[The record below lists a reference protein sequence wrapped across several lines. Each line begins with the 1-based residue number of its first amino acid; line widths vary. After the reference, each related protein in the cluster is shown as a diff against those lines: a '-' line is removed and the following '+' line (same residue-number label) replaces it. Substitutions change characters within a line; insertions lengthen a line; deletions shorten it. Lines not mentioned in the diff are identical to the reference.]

1 MSPMSMPPSHGRT
14 RSRTS
19 ILRASAV
26 ALSLLAVPA
35 LADAAPAAPAAAPA
49 KPVAAGAAATAP
61 GAAAKTG
68 KKPKK
73 GDLGFDM
80 PIQSFDLANGMRVFV
95 VEDHSTPAFN
105 MTVLYDVGSRD
116 EVPGRTGFAHLFE
129 HMMFEGSKNVPPM
142 GHLTFVQRVGGNNN
156 AGTSYD
162 MTVYYENLPSQYLE
176 LGLWLEADRLRSLEI
191 TDKNFENQRAAVKE
205 EKSMRMD
212 NVPYSAA
219 IQNWLS
225 DAWKGT
231 GYGHSVIGS
240 LEDLDA
246 AKTSDVQEFF
256 NKYYSPNNAVLV
268 FVGDVDFADLK
279 GKVEKYFGDIKRGPE
294 RTPTPA
300 GQIDKSKPFE
310 RSVEDPLAQ
319 QALYLLGWHTVGQ
332 THPDRYALDLL
343 GNILLVGE
351 SARIPKILQDEKKL
365 VAFAGGAHFSQRDA
379 GLVFVQAM
387 PLAATNF
394 DQIKTVIR
402 DEVTKMQ
409 KTGISARELQKA
421 INAEVM
427 GTVSTLATNQGRA
440 TSIATGA
447 LFYNDPKRVLTDLQ
461 KYQEVTPADIKR
473 VANEYLGPN
482 WLTLEIKPAAG
493 KANMMGPG

>member
-1 MSPMSMPPSHGRT
+1 MSPMSMPHTTGRARRGL
-14 RSRTS
+14 RS
-19 ILRASAV
+19 AAV
-26 ALSLLAVPA
+26 ALSLLALPA
-35 LADAAPAAPAAAPA
+35 IAIAAPATPAVARDSKTAVAAPGPKA
-49 KPVAAGAAATAP
+49 V
-61 GAAAKTG
+61 
-68 KKPKK
+68 KKKK
-73 GDLGFDM
+73 DLGFDL
-80 PIQSFDLANGMRVFV
+80 PVQSFELGNGMRVFV

-105 MTVLYDVGSRD
+105 MTLLYDVGSRD

-142 GHLTFVQRVGGNNN
+142 ANLTFVQRVGGNNN

-162 MTVYYENLPSQYLE
+162 MTMYYENLPSQYLE
-176 LGLWLEADRLRSLEI
+176 LGLWLESDRLRSLEI

-205 EKSMRMD
+205 EKAMRMD

-231 GYGHSVIGS
+231 GYGHTVIGS

-246 AKTSDVQEFF
+246 AKTADVQAFF
-256 NKYYSPNNAVLV
+256 DKYYSPNNAVMV

-294 RTPTPA
+294 RIPTPP

-343 GNILLVGE
+343 GNIMLVGE

-365 VAFAGGAHFSQRDA
+365 VAFAGGAHFSQRDV
-379 GLVFVQAM
+379 GLVFIQAM
-387 PLAATNF
+387 PLATSNF
-394 DQIKTVIR
+394 DQIKTVVR
-402 DEVTKMQ
+402 DEVAKVQ
-409 KTGISARELQKA
+409 KSGISARELQKA

-427 GTVSTLATNQGRA
+427 STVGTLATNQGRA
-440 TSIATGA
+440 SSIATGA

-473 VANEYLGPN
+473 VANEYLGAN
-482 WLTLEIKPAAG
+482 WLTLEIKPAAA

>member
-1 MSPMSMPPSHGRT
+1 MSPMSMPPTTGRMRRRT
-14 RSRTS
+14 RS
-19 ILRASAV
+19 AAV
-26 ALSLLAVPA
+26 ALCLLVLPA
-35 LADAAPAAPAAAPA
+35 LAIPALMPAPAAAAPAAGTTAKTAVAAPGPKA
-49 KPVAAGAAATAP
+49 VKKKAT
-61 GAAAKTG
+61 K
-68 KKPKK
+68 
-73 GDLGFDM
+73 DLGFDL
-80 PIQSFDLANGMRVFV
+80 PVQSFELANGMRVFV

-105 MTVLYDVGSRD
+105 MTLLYDVGSRD
-116 EVPGRTGFAHLFE
+116 EVTGRTGFAHLFE

-162 MTVYYENLPSQYLE
+162 MTMYYENLPSQYLE
-176 LGLWLEADRLRSLEI
+176 LGLWLESDRLRSLEI

-205 EKSMRMD
+205 EKGMRMD

-231 GYGHSVIGS
+231 GYGHTVIGS
-240 LEDLDA
+240 LEDLEA
-246 AKTSDVQEFF
+246 AKTSDVQAFF
-256 NKYYSPNNAVLV
+256 DKYYSPNNAVLV
-268 FVGDVDFADLK
+268 FVGDVELADLK
-279 GKVEKYFGDIKRGPE
+279 GKVEKYFGDIKRGPD
-294 RTPTPA
+294 RVPTPP
-300 GQIDKSKPFE
+300 GQVDKSKPFE

-343 GNILLVGE
+343 GNIMLVGE

-387 PLAATNF
+387 PLATSNF

-402 DEVTKMQ
+402 DEVAKVQ

-427 GTVSTLATNQGRA
+427 STVSTLATNQGRA
-440 TSIATGA
+440 TAIANGA

-473 VANEYLGPN
+473 VANEYLGAN
-482 WLTLEIKPAAG
+482 WLTLEIKPAAA
-493 KANMMGPG
+493 KATGMMGPG

>member
-1 MSPMSMPPSHGRT
+1 MSPMSMPPTTGRMRRRT
-14 RSRTS
+14 RS
-19 ILRASAV
+19 AAV
-26 ALSLLAVPA
+26 ALCLLVLPA
-35 LADAAPAAPAAAPA
+35 LAIPALMPAPAAAAPAAGATAKTAVAAPGPKA
-49 KPVAAGAAATAP
+49 VKKKAT
-61 GAAAKTG
+61 K
-68 KKPKK
+68 
-73 GDLGFDM
+73 DLGFDM
-80 PIQSFDLANGMRVFV
+80 PVQSFELANGMRVFV

-105 MTVLYDVGSRD
+105 MTLLYDVGSRD
-116 EVPGRTGFAHLFE
+116 EVTGRTGFAHLFE

-162 MTVYYENLPSQYLE
+162 MTMYYENLPSQYLE
-176 LGLWLEADRLRSLEI
+176 LGLWLESDRLRSLEI
-191 TDKNFENQRAAVKE
+191 TDANFENQRKAVKE
-205 EKSMRMD
+205 EKGMRMD

-231 GYGHSVIGS
+231 GYGHTVIGS
-240 LEDLDA
+240 LEDLEA
-246 AKTSDVQEFF
+246 AKTSDVQAFF
-256 NKYYSPNNAVLV
+256 DKYYSPNNAVMV
-268 FVGDVDFADLK
+268 FVGDVEFADLK
-279 GKVEKYFGDIKRGPE
+279 GKVEKYFGDIKRGPD
-294 RTPTPA
+294 RAPTPP
-300 GQIDKSKPFE
+300 GQVDKSKPFE

-343 GNILLVGE
+343 GNIMLVGE

-387 PLAATNF
+387 PLATSNF

-402 DEVTKMQ
+402 DEVAKVQ

-427 GTVSTLATNQGRA
+427 STVSTLATNQGRA
-440 TSIATGA
+440 TAIANGA

-473 VANEYLGPN
+473 VANEYLGAN
-482 WLTLEIKPAAG
+482 WLTLEIKPAAA
-493 KANMMGPG
+493 KATGMMGPG

>member
-1 MSPMSMPPSHGRT
+1 MRRRT
-14 RSRTS
+14 RS
-19 ILRASAV
+19 AAV
-26 ALSLLAVPA
+26 ALCLLVLPA
-35 LADAAPAAPAAAPA
+35 LAIPALMPAPAAAAPAAGATAKTAVAAPGPKA
-49 KPVAAGAAATAP
+49 VKKKAT
-61 GAAAKTG
+61 K
-68 KKPKK
+68 
-73 GDLGFDM
+73 DLGFDM
-80 PIQSFDLANGMRVFV
+80 PVQSFELANGMRVFV

-105 MTVLYDVGSRD
+105 MTLLYDVGSRD
-116 EVPGRTGFAHLFE
+116 EVTGRTGFAHLFE

-162 MTVYYENLPSQYLE
+162 MTMYYENLPSQYLE
-176 LGLWLEADRLRSLEI
+176 LGLWLESDRLRSLEI
-191 TDKNFENQRAAVKE
+191 TDANFENQRKAVKE
-205 EKSMRMD
+205 EKGMRMD

-231 GYGHSVIGS
+231 GYGHTVIGS
-240 LEDLDA
+240 LEDLEA
-246 AKTSDVQEFF
+246 AKTSDVQAFF
-256 NKYYSPNNAVLV
+256 DKYYSPNNAVMV
-268 FVGDVDFADLK
+268 FVGDVEFADLK
-279 GKVEKYFGDIKRGPE
+279 GKVEKYFGDIKRGPD
-294 RTPTPA
+294 RAPTPP
-300 GQIDKSKPFE
+300 GQVDKSKPFE

-343 GNILLVGE
+343 GNIMLVGE

-387 PLAATNF
+387 PLATSNF

-402 DEVTKMQ
+402 DEVAKVQ

-427 GTVSTLATNQGRA
+427 STVSTLATNQGRA
-440 TSIATGA
+440 TAIANGA

-473 VANEYLGPN
+473 VANEYLGAN
-482 WLTLEIKPAAG
+482 WLTLEIKPAAA
-493 KANMMGPG
+493 KATGMMGPG

>member
-1 MSPMSMPPSHGRT
+1 MSPMSMHPTTGRA
-14 RSRTS
+14 RRG
-19 ILRASAV
+19 LRNCLRNATV
-26 ALSLLAVPA
+26 ALCLLALPA
-35 LADAAPAAPAAAPA
+35 LATAAPAPATPRDGKAAVAAPGP
-49 KPVAAGAAATAP
+49 KAT
-61 GAAAKTG
+61 
-68 KKPKK
+68 KKKK
-73 GDLGFDM
+73 DLGFDL
-80 PIQSFDLANGMRVFV
+80 PVQSFDLANGMRVFV

-105 MTVLYDVGSRD
+105 MTLLYDVGSRD

-142 GHLTFVQRVGGNNN
+142 ANLTFVQRVGGNNN

-162 MTVYYENLPSQYLE
+162 MTMYYENLPSQYLE
-176 LGLWLEADRLRSLEI
+176 LGLWLESDRLRSLEI
-191 TDKNFENQRAAVKE
+191 TDKNFENQRSAVKE
-205 EKSMRMD
+205 EKAMRMD
-212 NVPYSAA
+212 NVPYSGA

-231 GYGHSVIGS
+231 GYGHTVIGS

-246 AKTSDVQEFF
+246 AKTADVQEFF
-256 NKYYSPNNAVLV
+256 NKYYSPNNAVMV
-268 FVGDVDFADLK
+268 FVGDVDFTDLK
-279 GKVEKYFGDIKRGPE
+279 AKVEKYFGDIKRGPD
-294 RTPTPA
+294 RIPTPA
-300 GQIDKSKPFE
+300 GSIDKSKPFE

-343 GNILLVGE
+343 GNIMLVGE

-387 PLAATNF
+387 PLATSNF
-394 DQIKTVIR
+394 DAIKTVIR
-402 DEVTKMQ
+402 DEVAKVQ
-409 KTGISARELQKA
+409 KTGISPRELQKA

-427 GTVSTLATNQGRA
+427 STVGTLATNQGRA
-440 TSIATGA
+440 SSIATGA

-473 VANEYLGPN
+473 VANEYLGAN
-482 WLTLEIKPAAG
+482 WLTLEIKPAAAA

>member
-1 MSPMSMPPSHGRT
+1 MSPMSMLTTPGRMRLRT
-14 RSRTS
+14 RS
-19 ILRASAV
+19 A
-26 ALSLLAVPA
+26 ALALGLLVLPA
-35 LADAAPAAPAAAPA
+35 LATAAPAEPAAKRGAPATGRASTTAVAAPGPKA
-49 KPVAAGAAATAP
+49 
-61 GAAAKTG
+61 G
-68 KKPKK
+68 KKTK
-73 GDLGFDM
+73 DLGFDL
-80 PIQSFDLANGMRVFV
+80 PVQSFELANGLRVFV

-116 EVPGRTGFAHLFE
+116 EVAGRTGFAHLFE

-162 MTVYYENLPSQYLE
+162 MTLYYENLPSQYLE

-191 TDKNFENQRAAVKE
+191 TDKNFENQRNAVKE

-219 IQNWLS
+219 IQDWLS

-294 RTPTPA
+294 RIPTPS
-300 GQIDKSKPFE
+300 GTIDKSKPFE
-310 RSVEDPLAQ
+310 RTVEDPLAQ

-387 PLAATNF
+387 PLATTKF
-394 DQIKTVIR
+394 DQIKQVIR

-421 INAEVM
+421 INSEVM
-427 GTVSTLATNQGRA
+427 STVSTLGTNQGRA

-482 WLTLEIKPAAG
+482 WLTLEIKPAAA

>member
-1 MSPMSMPPSHGRT
+1 MSPMSMPQLTGRT
-14 RSRTS
+14 RRG
-19 ILRASAV
+19 LRSAAV
-26 ALSLLAVPA
+26 ALCLLALPA
-35 LADAAPAAPAAAPA
+35 LAVAAPATPAPARDSKAAVAAPGP
-49 KPVAAGAAATAP
+49 KAT
-61 GAAAKTG
+61 
-68 KKPKK
+68 KKKK
-73 GDLGFDM
+73 DLGFDL
-80 PIQSFDLANGMRVFV
+80 PVQSFELGNGMRVFV

-105 MTVLYDVGSRD
+105 MTLLYDVGSRD

-142 GHLTFVQRVGGNNN
+142 ANLTFVQRVGGNNN

-162 MTVYYENLPSQYLE
+162 MTMYYENLPSQYLE
-176 LGLWLEADRLRSLEI
+176 LGLWLESDRLRSLEI
-191 TDKNFENQRAAVKE
+191 TDKNFENQRSAVKE
-205 EKSMRMD
+205 EKAMRMD

-231 GYGHSVIGS
+231 GYGHTVIGS

-246 AKTSDVQEFF
+246 AKTADVQEFF
-256 NKYYSPNNAVLV
+256 DKYYSPNNAVMV

-279 GKVEKYFGDIKRGPE
+279 TKVEKYFGDIKRGPD
-294 RTPTPA
+294 RIPTPA

-332 THPDRYALDLL
+332 TNPDRYALDLL
-343 GNILLVGE
+343 GNIMLVGE

-379 GLVFVQAM
+379 GLVFIQAM
-387 PLAATNF
+387 PLATSNF

-402 DEVTKMQ
+402 DEVAKVQ
-409 KTGISARELQKA
+409 KNGISARELQKA

-427 GTVSTLATNQGRA
+427 STVGTLATNQGRA
-440 TSIATGA
+440 SSIATGA

-473 VANEYLGPN
+473 VANEYLGAN

>member
-1 MSPMSMPPSHGRT
+1 MSPMSMPPTTGRMRRRT
-14 RSRTS
+14 RS
-19 ILRASAV
+19 AAV
-26 ALSLLAVPA
+26 ALCLLVLPA
-35 LADAAPAAPAAAPA
+35 LAIPALMPAPAAAAPAAGATAKTAVAAPGPKA
-49 KPVAAGAAATAP
+49 VKKKAT
-61 GAAAKTG
+61 K
-68 KKPKK
+68 
-73 GDLGFDM
+73 DLGFDM
-80 PIQSFDLANGMRVFV
+80 PVQSFELANGMRVFV

-105 MTVLYDVGSRD
+105 MTLLYDVGSRD
-116 EVPGRTGFAHLFE
+116 EVTGRTGFAHLFE

-162 MTVYYENLPSQYLE
+162 MTMYYENLPSQYLE
-176 LGLWLEADRLRSLEI
+176 LGLWLESDRLRSLEI
-191 TDKNFENQRAAVKE
+191 TDANFENQRKAVKE
-205 EKSMRMD
+205 EKGMRMD

-231 GYGHSVIGS
+231 GYGHTVIGS
-240 LEDLDA
+240 LEDLEA
-246 AKTSDVQEFF
+246 AKTSDVQAFF
-256 NKYYSPNNAVLV
+256 DKYYSPNNAVMV
-268 FVGDVDFADLK
+268 FVGDVEFADLK
-279 GKVEKYFGDIKRGPE
+279 GKVEKYFGDIKRGPD
-294 RTPTPA
+294 RAPTPP
-300 GQIDKSKPFE
+300 GQVDKSKPFE

-343 GNILLVGE
+343 GNIMLVGE

-387 PLAATNF
+387 PLATSNF

-402 DEVTKMQ
+402 DEVAKVQ

-427 GTVSTLATNQGRA
+427 STVSTLATNQGRA
-440 TSIATGA
+440 SSIATGA

-473 VANEYLGPN
+473 VANEYLGAN
-482 WLTLEIKPAAG
+482 WLTL
-493 KANMMGPG
+493 

>member
-1 MSPMSMPPSHGRT
+1 MTLQPSHGR
-14 RSRTS
+14 
-19 ILRASAV
+19 LRGAAV
-26 ALSLLAVPA
+26 ALSLLLAPAV
-35 LADAAPAAPAAAPA
+35 ADAAPAAPAAPAPGTKAGPAAPA
-49 KPVAAGAAATAP
+49 
-61 GAAAKTG
+61 AKKG
-68 KKPKK
+68 KKA
-73 GDLGFDM
+73 DLGFDL
-80 PIQSFDLANGMRVFV
+80 PIQSFELANGLKVLV

-105 MTVLYDVGSRD
+105 MTTLYDVGSRD
-116 EVPGRTGFAHLFE
+116 EVQGRTGFAHLFE

-142 GHLTFVQRVGGNNN
+142 GHLTYVQNVGGNNN

-162 MTVYYENLPSQYLE
+162 MTLYFNNLPSQYLE
-176 LGLWLEADRLRSLEI
+176 LGLWLESDRLRSLEI

-205 EKSMRMD
+205 EKAMRMD

-225 DAWKGT
+225 EAWTGT
-231 GYGHSVIGS
+231 GYGHPVIGS

-246 AKTSDVQEFF
+246 AKTADVQAFF
-256 NKYYSPNNAVLV
+256 DKYYAPNNCVLV

-279 GKVEKYFGDIKRGPE
+279 AKVEKYYGDIKRGPD
-294 RTPTPA
+294 RVPTPP
-300 GQIDKSKPFE
+300 GQVDRSKSLE
-310 RSVEDPLAQ
+310 RSVDDPLAQ

-365 VAFAGGAHFSQRDA
+365 VAFAGGAHFSQRDT

-387 PLAATNF
+387 PLPTTNF
-394 DQIKTVIR
+394 DAIKQVVR
-402 DEVTKMQ
+402 DEVAKVQ
-409 KTGISARELQKA
+409 KSGISARELQKA

-427 GTVSTLATNQGRA
+427 STVETLATNQGRA
-440 TSIATGA
+440 TAIATGA
-447 LFYNDPKRVLTDLQ
+447 LFYGDPKRVLTDLQ

-473 VANEYLGPN
+473 VATQYLGAN

>member
-1 MSPMSMPPSHGRT
+1 MPPMSKPTTHGRL
-14 RSRTS
+14 RSRHPLLTS
-19 ILRASAV
+19 MTV
-26 ALSLLAVPA
+26 ALSLLSLLMVPA
-35 LADAAPAAPAAAPA
+35 LADAAPAPGATGKPGVATASGAAPKA
-49 KPVAAGAAATAP
+49 VK
-61 GAAAKTG
+61 
-68 KKPKK
+68 KK
-73 GDLGFDM
+73 GDPGFDM
-80 PIQSFDLANGMRVFV
+80 PLQSFDLANGMRVFV

-105 MTVLYDVGSRD
+105 MTLLYDVGSRD
-116 EVPGRTGFAHLFE
+116 EVAGRTGFAHLFE

-191 TDKNFENQRAAVKE
+191 TDANFENQRKAVKE

-294 RTPTPA
+294 RIPTPA
-300 GQIDKSKPFE
+300 GTIDKSKPFE
-310 RSVEDPLAQ
+310 RTVEDPLAQ

-387 PLAATNF
+387 PLASTKF
-394 DQIKTVIR
+394 DQIKQVIR
-402 DEVTKMQ
+402 DEVAKMQ
-409 KTGISARELQKA
+409 KSGISARELQKA
-421 INAEVM
+421 INSEVM
-427 GTVSTLATNQGRA
+427 STVSTLATNQGRA

-447 LFYNDPKRVLTDLQ
+447 LFHNEPKRVLTDLQ

>member
-1 MSPMSMPPSHGRT
+1 MSPMSMPPTTGRMRRRT
-14 RSRTS
+14 RS
-19 ILRASAV
+19 AAV
-26 ALSLLAVPA
+26 ALCLLVLPA
-35 LADAAPAAPAAAPA
+35 LAIPALMPAPAAAAPAAGTTAKTAVAAPGPKA
-49 KPVAAGAAATAP
+49 VKKKAT
-61 GAAAKTG
+61 K
-68 KKPKK
+68 
-73 GDLGFDM
+73 DLGFDM
-80 PIQSFDLANGMRVFV
+80 PVQSFELANGMRVFV

-105 MTVLYDVGSRD
+105 MTLLYDVGSRD
-116 EVPGRTGFAHLFE
+116 EVTGRTGFAHLFE

-142 GHLTFVQRVGGNNN
+142 ANLTFVQRVGGNNN

-162 MTVYYENLPSQYLE
+162 MTMYYENLPSQYLE
-176 LGLWLEADRLRSLEI
+176 LGLWLESDRLRSLEI

-205 EKSMRMD
+205 EKGMRMD

-231 GYGHSVIGS
+231 GYGHTVIGS
-240 LEDLDA
+240 LEDLEA
-246 AKTSDVQEFF
+246 AKTSDVQAFF
-256 NKYYSPNNAVLV
+256 DKYYSPNNAVMV
-268 FVGDVDFADLK
+268 FVGDVEFADLK
-279 GKVEKYFGDIKRGPE
+279 GKVEKYFGDIKRGPD
-294 RTPTPA
+294 RVPTPP
-300 GQIDKSKPFE
+300 GQVDKSKPFE

-343 GNILLVGE
+343 GNIMLVGE

-387 PLAATNF
+387 PLATSNF

-402 DEVTKMQ
+402 DEVAKVQ

-427 GTVSTLATNQGRA
+427 STVSTLATNQGRA
-440 TSIATGA
+440 TAIANGA

-473 VANEYLGPN
+473 VANEYLGAN
-482 WLTLEIKPAAG
+482 WLTLEIKPAAA
-493 KANMMGPG
+493 KATGMMGPG

>member
-1 MSPMSMPPSHGRT
+1 MSLHPSHGRT
-14 RSRTS
+14 RR
-19 ILRASAV
+19 RAVAV
-26 ALSLLAVPA
+26 ALCLLAAPA
-35 LADAAPAAPAAAPA
+35 LADAAPAPATTAAPA
-49 KPVAAGAAATAP
+49 TAKVVKKAGK
-61 GAAAKTG
+61 GQTG
-68 KKPKK
+68 P
-73 GDLGFDM
+73 GFDL
-80 PIQSFDLANGMRVFV
+80 PIQNFDLANGLRVFV
-95 VEDHSTPAFN
+95 VEDHSTPSFN
-105 MTVLYDVGSRD
+105 MTLLYDVGSRD
-116 EVPGRTGFAHLFE
+116 EVQGRTGFAHLFE

-162 MTVYYENLPSQYLE
+162 MTMYYNNLPSQYLE
-176 LGLWLEADRLRSLEI
+176 LGLWLESDRLRSLEI
-191 TDKNFENQRAAVKE
+191 TDANFENQRQAVQE
-205 EKSMRMD
+205 EKAMRMD
-212 NVPYSAA
+212 NVPYSGA

-231 GYGHSVIGS
+231 GYGHTVIGS
-240 LEDLDA
+240 LEDLEA
-246 AKTSDVQEFF
+246 AQTPDVQAFF
-256 NKYYSPNNAVLV
+256 DKYYSPNNAVLV
-268 FVGDVDFADLK
+268 FVGDIDFADLK
-279 GKVEKYFGDIKRGPE
+279 AKVEKYFGDIKRGPE
-294 RTPTPA
+294 RPPTPTGA
-300 GQIDKSKPFE
+300 VDKSKPFE

-379 GLVFVQAM
+379 GLVFIQAM
-387 PLAATNF
+387 PLPTSNF
-394 DQIKTVIR
+394 DAIKQVIR
-402 DEVTKMQ
+402 DEVAKMQ
-409 KTGISARELQKA
+409 KSGISARELQKA
-421 INAEVM
+421 INSEVM

-440 TSIATGA
+440 SSIATGA
-447 LFYNDPKRVLTDLQ
+447 LFYNDPKRVRTDLQ

-473 VANEYLGPN
+473 VANEYLGAN

>member
-1 MSPMSMPPSHGRT
+1 MPPTTGRMRRRT
-14 RSRTS
+14 RS
-19 ILRASAV
+19 AAV
-26 ALSLLAVPA
+26 ALCLLVLPA
-35 LADAAPAAPAAAPA
+35 LAIPALMPAPAAAAPAAGATAKTAVAAPGPKA
-49 KPVAAGAAATAP
+49 VKKKAT
-61 GAAAKTG
+61 K
-68 KKPKK
+68 
-73 GDLGFDM
+73 DLGFDM
-80 PIQSFDLANGMRVFV
+80 PVQSFELANGMRVFV

-105 MTVLYDVGSRD
+105 MTLLYDVGSRD
-116 EVPGRTGFAHLFE
+116 EVTGRTGFAHLFE

-162 MTVYYENLPSQYLE
+162 MTMYYENLPSQYLE
-176 LGLWLEADRLRSLEI
+176 LGLWLESDRLRSLEI
-191 TDKNFENQRAAVKE
+191 TDANFENQRKAVKE
-205 EKSMRMD
+205 EKGMRMD

-231 GYGHSVIGS
+231 GYGHTVIGS
-240 LEDLDA
+240 LEDLEA
-246 AKTSDVQEFF
+246 AKTSDVQAFF
-256 NKYYSPNNAVLV
+256 DKYYSPNNAVMV
-268 FVGDVDFADLK
+268 FVGDVEFADLK
-279 GKVEKYFGDIKRGPE
+279 GKVEKYFGDIKRGPD
-294 RTPTPA
+294 RAPTPP
-300 GQIDKSKPFE
+300 GQVDKSKPFE

-343 GNILLVGE
+343 GNIMLVGE

-387 PLAATNF
+387 PLATSNF

-402 DEVTKMQ
+402 DEVAKVQ

-427 GTVSTLATNQGRA
+427 STVSTLATNQGRA
-440 TSIATGA
+440 TAIANGA

-473 VANEYLGPN
+473 VANEYLGAN
-482 WLTLEIKPAAG
+482 WLTLEIKPAAA
-493 KANMMGPG
+493 KATGMMGPG

>member
-1 MSPMSMPPSHGRT
+1 MSMQLLHGRLH
-14 RSRTS
+14 RT
-19 ILRASAV
+19 AV
-26 ALSLLAVPA
+26 ALCLLAAPA
-35 LADAAPAAPAAAPA
+35 IADAAPAPAPPAAPVTPA
-49 KPVAAGAAATAP
+49 AP
-61 GAAAKTG
+61 GTAKAAAK
-68 KKPKK
+68 PPVVKK
-73 GDLGFDM
+73 GKAKDLGFDL
-80 PIQSFDLANGMRVFV
+80 PIQNFELANGLKVLV

-116 EVPGRTGFAHLFE
+116 EVQGRTGFAHLFE

-162 MTVYYENLPSQYLE
+162 MTLYYNNLPSQYLE
-176 LGLWLEADRLRSLEI
+176 LGLWLESDRLRSLEI
-191 TDKNFENQRAAVKE
+191 TDANFENQRSAVKE
-205 EKSMRMD
+205 EKAMRMD

-240 LEDLDA
+240 LEDLNA
-246 AKTSDVQEFF
+246 AKTPDVQAFF
-256 NKYYSPNNAVLV
+256 DKYYTPNNAVLV

-279 GKVEKYFGDIKRGPE
+279 VKVEKYFGDIKRGQDRP
-294 RTPTPA
+294 PTNF
-300 GQIDKSKPFE
+300 GTVDRSKPFE
-310 RSVEDPLAQ
+310 RSVDDALAQ
-319 QALYLLGWHTVGQ
+319 QAIYLLGWHTVAQ

-343 GNILLVGE
+343 ANILLVGE

-365 VAFAGGAHFSQRDA
+365 VAFAGGTHFSQRDA

-387 PLAATNF
+387 PLPTANF
-394 DQIKTVIR
+394 DQIKAVVK
-402 DEVTKMQ
+402 DEVARVAKS
-409 KTGISARELQKA
+409 GINARELQKA
-421 INAEVM
+421 INAQIVD
-427 GTVSTLATNQGRA
+427 TVNTLATNQGRA

-447 LFYNDPKRVLTDLQ
+447 LFFGDPKRVLTDLQ

-473 VANEYLGPN
+473 VATEYLNAN
-482 WLTLEIKPAAG
+482 WLTLEIRPAAG
-493 KANMMGPG
+493 KAPLGAP

>member
-1 MSPMSMPPSHGRT
+1 MSLHPSHGRT
-14 RSRTS
+14 RR
-19 ILRASAV
+19 RAVAV
-26 ALSLLAVPA
+26 ALCLLAAPA
-35 LADAAPAAPAAAPA
+35 LADAAPAPATTPTTKAAPA
-49 KPVAAGAAATAP
+49 GAKAVKKAGKNAGP
-61 GAAAKTG
+61 
-68 KKPKK
+68 
-73 GDLGFDM
+73 GFDM
-80 PIQSFDLANGMRVFV
+80 PIQNFDLANGLRVFV
-95 VEDHSTPAFN
+95 VEDHSTPSFN
-105 MTVLYDVGSRD
+105 MTLLYDVGSRD
-116 EVPGRTGFAHLFE
+116 EVQGRTGFAHLFE

-162 MTVYYENLPSQYLE
+162 MTMYYNNLPSQYLE
-176 LGLWLEADRLRSLEI
+176 LGLWLESDRLRSLEI
-191 TDKNFENQRAAVKE
+191 TDANFENQRKAVKE

-212 NVPYSAA
+212 NVPYSGA

-231 GYGHSVIGS
+231 GYGHTVIGS
-240 LEDLDA
+240 IEDLEA
-246 AKTSDVQEFF
+246 AQTPDVQAFF
-256 NKYYSPNNAVLV
+256 DKYYSPNNAVLV

-279 GKVEKYFGDIKRGPE
+279 TKVEKYFGDIKRGPD
-294 RTPTPA
+294 RIPTPP
-300 GQIDKSKPFE
+300 GTIDKSKPFE
-310 RSVEDPLAQ
+310 RSVDDPLAQ

-332 THPDRYALDLL
+332 TNPDRYALDLL

-387 PLAATNF
+387 PLPTSNF
-394 DQIKTVIR
+394 DAIKQVIR
-402 DEVTKMQ
+402 DEVAKVQ
-409 KTGISARELQKA
+409 KSGISPRELQKA
-421 INAEVM
+421 INSEIM

-440 TSIATGA
+440 SSIANGA

-473 VANEYLGPN
+473 VANEYLGAN

-493 KANMMGPG
+493 KANMMGG

>member
-1 MSPMSMPPSHGRT
+1 MSPTTMPPITGPMRRRL
-14 RSRTS
+14 RSAT
-19 ILRASAV
+19 A
-26 ALSLLAVPA
+26 ALSLLVLPA
-35 LADAAPAAPAAAPA
+35 LIAPAVAVAAPAADAPGRAAKAAVAAPGPKA
-49 KPVAAGAAATAP
+49 V
-61 GAAAKTG
+61 
-68 KKPKK
+68 KKKK
-73 GDLGFDM
+73 DLGFDM
-80 PIQSFDLANGMRVFV
+80 PVQSFELANGMRVFV

-162 MTVYYENLPSQYLE
+162 MTMYYENLPSQYLE
-176 LGLWLEADRLRSLEI
+176 LGLWLESDRLRSLEI
-191 TDKNFENQRAAVKE
+191 TDANFENQRNAVKE
-205 EKSMRMD
+205 EKGMRMD

-231 GYGHSVIGS
+231 GYGHTVIGS
-240 LEDLDA
+240 LEDLNA
-246 AKTSDVQEFF
+246 AKTADVQEFF

-268 FVGDVDFADLK
+268 FVGDVELADLK
-279 GKVEKYFGDIKRGPE
+279 GKVEKYFGDIKRGPD
-294 RTPTPA
+294 RIPTPP
-300 GQIDKSKPFE
+300 GTIDKSKPFE

-332 THPDRYALDLL
+332 THPDRFALDLL
-343 GNILLVGE
+343 GNIMLVGQ

-394 DQIKTVIR
+394 DQIKQVIR
-402 DEVTKMQ
+402 DEVAKVQ

-421 INAEVM
+421 INAQVM
-427 GTVSTLATNQGRA
+427 STVGTLATNQGRA
-440 TSIATGA
+440 TSIANGA
-447 LFYNDPKRVLTDLQ
+447 LFYNDPKRVFTDLQ

-473 VANEYLGPN
+473 VANEYLGAN

>member
-1 MSPMSMPPSHGRT
+1 MPPMSKPTTHGRMRKLT
-14 RSRTS
+14 RAT
-19 ILRASAV
+19 AV
-26 ALSLLAVPA
+26 ALSLLMLPA
-35 LADAAPAAPAAAPA
+35 LADAAPA
-49 KPVAAGAAATAP
+49 P
-61 GAAAKTG
+61 GAAG
-68 KKPKK
+68 KPGVTPAASAASASGAPGKAVKKAKK
-73 GDLGFDM
+73 GDPGFDM

-105 MTVLYDVGSRD
+105 MTLLYDVGSRD
-116 EVPGRTGFAHLFE
+116 EVQGRTGFAHLFE

-162 MTVYYENLPSQYLE
+162 MTMYYENLPSQYLE

-191 TDKNFENQRAAVKE
+191 TDANFENQRKAVKE
-205 EKSMRMD
+205 EKAMRMD

-240 LEDLDA
+240 LEDLEA

-294 RTPTPA
+294 RIPTPA
-300 GQIDKSKPFE
+300 GTIDKSKPFE
-310 RSVEDPLAQ
+310 RTVEDPLAQ

-387 PLAATNF
+387 PLATTKF
-394 DQIKTVIR
+394 DQIKQVIR
-402 DEVTKMQ
+402 DEVAKMQ
-409 KTGISARELQKA
+409 KSGISARELQKA
-421 INAEVM
+421 INSEVM
-427 GTVSTLATNQGRA
+427 STVSTLGTNQGRA
-440 TSIATGA
+440 TSIANGA

-482 WLTLEIKPAAG
+482 WLTLEIKPAVA

>member
-1 MSPMSMPPSHGRT
+1 MPLHPSHGRT
-14 RSRTS
+14 RR
-19 ILRASAV
+19 RAVAV
-26 ALSLLAVPA
+26 ALCLLAAPA
-35 LADAAPAAPAAAPA
+35 LADAAPAPAPATKAAPA
-49 KPVAAGAAATAP
+49 GVKAVKQAGKNSGP
-61 GAAAKTG
+61 
-68 KKPKK
+68 
-73 GDLGFDM
+73 GFDM
-80 PIQSFDLANGMRVFV
+80 PIQNFDLPNGLRVFV
-95 VEDHSTPAFN
+95 VEDHSTPSFN
-105 MTVLYDVGSRD
+105 MTLLYDVGSRD
-116 EVPGRTGFAHLFE
+116 EVQGRTGFAHLFE

-162 MTVYYENLPSQYLE
+162 MTMYYNNLPSQYLE
-176 LGLWLEADRLRSLEI
+176 LGLWLESDRLRSLEI
-191 TDKNFENQRAAVKE
+191 TDANFENQRKAVKE
-205 EKSMRMD
+205 EKGMRMD
-212 NVPYSAA
+212 NVPYSGA

-231 GYGHSVIGS
+231 GYGHTVIGS
-240 LEDLDA
+240 LEDLEA
-246 AKTSDVQEFF
+246 AQTPDVQAFF
-256 NKYYSPNNAVLV
+256 DKYYSPNNAVLV

-279 GKVEKYFGDIKRGPE
+279 TKVEKYFGDIKRGPE
-294 RTPTPA
+294 RIPTPP
-300 GQIDKSKPFE
+300 GTIDKSKPFE

-332 THPDRYALDLL
+332 TNPDRYALDLL

-387 PLAATNF
+387 PLPTSNF
-394 DQIKTVIR
+394 DAIKAVIR
-402 DEVTKMQ
+402 DEVAKVQ
-409 KTGISARELQKA
+409 KSGISARELQKA
-421 INAEVM
+421 INSEIM
-427 GTVSTLATNQGRA
+427 GTVGTLATNQGRA
-440 TSIATGA
+440 SSIATGA

-493 KANMMGPG
+493 KANMMGG

>member
-1 MSPMSMPPSHGRT
+1 MSPMSMPPTTGRMRRRT
-14 RSRTS
+14 RS
-19 ILRASAV
+19 AAV
-26 ALSLLAVPA
+26 ALCLLVLPA
-35 LADAAPAAPAAAPA
+35 LAIPALMPAPAAAAPAAGATAKTAVAAPGPKA
-49 KPVAAGAAATAP
+49 VKKKAT
-61 GAAAKTG
+61 K
-68 KKPKK
+68 
-73 GDLGFDM
+73 DLGFDL
-80 PIQSFDLANGMRVFV
+80 PVQSFELANGMRVFV

-116 EVPGRTGFAHLFE
+116 EVTGRTGFAHLFE

-162 MTVYYENLPSQYLE
+162 MTMYYENLPSQYLE
-176 LGLWLEADRLRSLEI
+176 LGLWLESDRLRSLEI
-191 TDKNFENQRAAVKE
+191 TDANFENQRKAVKE
-205 EKSMRMD
+205 EKGMRMD

-231 GYGHSVIGS
+231 GYGHTVIGS
-240 LEDLDA
+240 LEDLEA
-246 AKTSDVQEFF
+246 AKTSDVQAFF
-256 NKYYSPNNAVLV
+256 DKYYSPNNAVMV
-268 FVGDVDFADLK
+268 FVGDVEFADLK
-279 GKVEKYFGDIKRGPE
+279 GKVEKYFGDIKRGPD
-294 RTPTPA
+294 RAPTPP
-300 GQIDKSKPFE
+300 GQVDKSKPFE

-343 GNILLVGE
+343 GNIMLVGE

-387 PLAATNF
+387 PLATSNF

-402 DEVTKMQ
+402 DEVAKVQ

-427 GTVSTLATNQGRA
+427 STVSTLATNQGRA
-440 TSIATGA
+440 TAIANGA

-473 VANEYLGPN
+473 VANEYLGAN

-493 KANMMGPG
+493 KPMMGP

>member
-1 MSPMSMPPSHGRT
+1 MPR
-14 RSRTS
+14 RR
-19 ILRASAV
+19 RAA
-26 ALSLLAVPA
+26 AATLALLALPA
-35 LADAAPAAPAAAPA
+35 LAGAAAPA
-49 KPVAAGAAATAP
+49 PAPAAGTAAVAAPTPKAVKKA
-61 GAAAKTG
+61 G
-68 KKPKK
+68 KKS
-73 GDLGFDM
+73 DLGFDM

-116 EVPGRTGFAHLFE
+116 EVQGRTGFAHLFE

-142 GHLTFVQRVGGNNN
+142 GHLTFVQRIGGNNN

-162 MTVYYENLPSQYLE
+162 MTLYYENLPSQYLE
-176 LGLWLEADRLRSLEI
+176 LGLWLESDRLRSLEI
-191 TDKNFENQRAAVKE
+191 TDKNFENQRSAVKE
-205 EKSMRMD
+205 EKAMRMD

-231 GYGHSVIGS
+231 GYGHPVIGS
-240 LEDLDA
+240 LEDLDN
-246 AKTSDVQEFF
+246 AKTADLQAFF
-256 NKYYSPNNAVLV
+256 DKYYSPNNAVLV
-268 FVGDVDFADLK
+268 FVGDVDLADLK
-279 GKVEKYFGDIKRGPE
+279 AKVEKYFGDIKRGPE
-294 RTPTPA
+294 RPPTPA
-300 GQIDKSKPFE
+300 GQVDRSKPFE
-310 RSVEDPLAQ
+310 RSVDDPLAQ

-387 PLAATNF
+387 PLPTSDFAA
-394 DQIKTVIR
+394 IKQVIR

-421 INAEVM
+421 INSEVM
-427 GTVSTLATNQGRA
+427 STVGTLATNQGRA
-440 TSIATGA
+440 SAIATGA
-447 LFYNDPKRVLTDLQ
+447 LFYNDPRRVLTDLQ

-473 VANEYLGPN
+473 VANEYLGAN

>member
-1 MSPMSMPPSHGRT
+1 MPLHPSHGRT
-14 RSRTS
+14 RR
-19 ILRASAV
+19 RAVAV
-26 ALSLLAVPA
+26 ALCLLAAPA
-35 LADAAPAAPAAAPA
+35 LADAAPAPAPATKAAPA
-49 KPVAAGAAATAP
+49 GVKAVKKAGKNSGP
-61 GAAAKTG
+61 
-68 KKPKK
+68 
-73 GDLGFDM
+73 GFDM
-80 PIQSFDLANGMRVFV
+80 PIQNFDLPNGLRVFV
-95 VEDHSTPAFN
+95 VEDHSTPSFN
-105 MTVLYDVGSRD
+105 MTLLYDVGSRD
-116 EVPGRTGFAHLFE
+116 EVQGRTGFAHLFE

-162 MTVYYENLPSQYLE
+162 MTMYYNNLPSQYLE
-176 LGLWLEADRLRSLEI
+176 LGLWLESDRLRSLEI
-191 TDKNFENQRAAVKE
+191 TDANFENQRKAVKE
-205 EKSMRMD
+205 EKGMRMD
-212 NVPYSAA
+212 NVPYSGA

-231 GYGHSVIGS
+231 GYGHTVIGS
-240 LEDLDA
+240 LEDLEA
-246 AKTSDVQEFF
+246 AQTPDVQAFF
-256 NKYYSPNNAVLV
+256 DKYYSPNNAVLV

-279 GKVEKYFGDIKRGPE
+279 TKVEKYFGDIKRGPE
-294 RTPTPA
+294 RIPTPP
-300 GQIDKSKPFE
+300 GTIDKSKPFE

-332 THPDRYALDLL
+332 TNPDRYALDLL

-387 PLAATNF
+387 PLPTSNF
-394 DQIKTVIR
+394 DAIKAVIR
-402 DEVTKMQ
+402 DEVAKVQ
-409 KTGISARELQKA
+409 KSGISARELQKA
-421 INAEVM
+421 INSEIM
-427 GTVSTLATNQGRA
+427 GTVGTLATNQGRA
-440 TSIATGA
+440 SSIATGA

-493 KANMMGPG
+493 KANMMGG

>member
-1 MSPMSMPPSHGRT
+1 MSPMSMPPTTGRMRRRT
-14 RSRTS
+14 RS
-19 ILRASAV
+19 AAV
-26 ALSLLAVPA
+26 ALCLLVLPA
-35 LADAAPAAPAAAPA
+35 LAIPALMPAPAAAAPAAGATAKTAVAAPGPKA
-49 KPVAAGAAATAP
+49 VKKKAT
-61 GAAAKTG
+61 K
-68 KKPKK
+68 
-73 GDLGFDM
+73 DLGFDM
-80 PIQSFDLANGMRVFV
+80 PVQSFELANGMRVFV

-105 MTVLYDVGSRD
+105 MTLLYDVGSRD
-116 EVPGRTGFAHLFE
+116 EVTGRTGFAHLFE

-162 MTVYYENLPSQYLE
+162 MTMYYENLPSQYLE
-176 LGLWLEADRLRSLEI
+176 LGLWLESDRLRSLEI
-191 TDKNFENQRAAVKE
+191 TDANFENQRKAVKE
-205 EKSMRMD
+205 EKGMRMD

-231 GYGHSVIGS
+231 GYGHTVIGS
-240 LEDLDA
+240 LEDLEA
-246 AKTSDVQEFF
+246 AKTADVQAFF
-256 NKYYSPNNAVLV
+256 DKYYSPNNAVLV
-268 FVGDVDFADLK
+268 FVGDVELADLK
-279 GKVEKYFGDIKRGPE
+279 GKVEKYFGDIKRGPD
-294 RTPTPA
+294 RAPTPP
-300 GQIDKSKPFE
+300 GQVDKSKPFE

-343 GNILLVGE
+343 GNIMLVGE

-379 GLVFVQAM
+379 GLVFIQAM
-387 PLAATNF
+387 PLATSNF

-402 DEVTKMQ
+402 DEVAKVQ

-427 GTVSTLATNQGRA
+427 STVSTLATNQGRA
-440 TSIATGA
+440 TAIANGA

-473 VANEYLGPN
+473 VANEYLGAN
-482 WLTLEIKPAAG
+482 WLTLEIKPAAA
-493 KANMMGPG
+493 KATGMMGPG